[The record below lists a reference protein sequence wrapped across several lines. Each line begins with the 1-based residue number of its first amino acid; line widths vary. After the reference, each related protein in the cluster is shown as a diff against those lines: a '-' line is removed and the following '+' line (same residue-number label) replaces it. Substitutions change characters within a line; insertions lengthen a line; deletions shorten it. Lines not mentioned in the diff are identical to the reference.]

1 METIED
7 VLMVTTV
14 MEHSRFFCYMAK
26 QIESHKGITNIR
38 TVEKVM
44 PQQISSN
51 GFAGGCFLTYAV
63 FGGISP
69 LTCTIFDPIYFGTI
83 LRNQIS
89 HISPTSLKKFIM
101 GNYLDF
107 ALKIAHRGNTGS
119 HKGKRKLAC
128 LPENYIC
135 ALLLFFSVFGLWH
148 KANSAHFSGS
158 YEKICSQIKKLTCNC
173 SFSELTSHTT
183 KAIRKSFVSP
193 VFCSMYPSP

>member
-89 HISPTSLKKFIM
+89 HISPTSLKHT
-101 GNYLDF
+101 GATQ
-107 ALKIAHRGNTGS
+107 ALTRARES
-119 HKGKRKLAC
+119 WLAC
-128 LPENYIC
+128 LKIIFVHYYCFSLFLVYGIKLI
-135 ALLLFFSVFGLWH
+135 LLILVVH
-148 KANSAHFSGS
+148 MKKSAP
-158 YEKICSQIKKLTCNC
+158 
-173 SFSELTSHTT
+173 
-183 KAIRKSFVSP
+183 KSKN
-193 VFCSMYPSP
+193 

>member
-101 GNYLDF
+101 RNYLDF

-119 HKGKRKLAC
+119 HKGKRT
-128 LPENYIC
+128 
-135 ALLLFFSVFGLWH
+135 LFCMLG
-148 KANSAHFSGS
+148 
-158 YEKICSQIKKLTCNC
+158 
-173 SFSELTSHTT
+173 
-183 KAIRKSFVSP
+183 
-193 VFCSMYPSP
+193 

>member
-1 METIED
+1 
-7 VLMVTTV
+7 MVTTV

-69 LTCTIFDPIYFGTI
+69 LTCTIFDTTYFGGI
-83 LRNQIS
+83 SRNHVF
-89 HISPTSLKKFIM
+89 HIFPTRLNNSIM

-107 ALKIAHRGNTGS
+107 GLKIAHRGNTGS
-119 HKGKRKLAC
+119 HRGKRKLIC
-128 LPENYIC
+128 LSKNEFVHIYGFS
-135 ALLLFFSVFGLWH
+135 LFLVYGIKPILSSHRQSFLRFF
-148 KANSAHFSGS
+148 KT
-158 YEKICSQIKKLTCNC
+158 KILTCNC

-183 KAIRKSFVSP
+183 KEISSASCP
-193 VFCSMYPSP
+193 VFYRMYPSP

>member
-1 METIED
+1 MSYGASPIFPLHGNPYKT
-7 VLMVTTV
+7 VLK
-14 MEHSRFFCYMAK
+14 HNKFLNSR
-26 QIESHKGITNIR
+26 ESYAIPHFTQR
-38 TVEKVM
+38 LCRWV
-44 PQQISSN
+44 
-51 GFAGGCFLTYAV
+51 FL
-63 FGGISP
+63 GLCRKDGISP

-148 KANSAHFSGS
+148 KANSAHF
-158 YEKICSQIKKLTCNC
+158 
-173 SFSELTSHTT
+173 
-183 KAIRKSFVSP
+183 
-193 VFCSMYPSP
+193 